1 MLCTVT
7 QTTRTYRLQARA
19 EGVERTRE
27 RILRAAKQRFF
38 TLPYDDV
45 RLADVAADAGVT
57 QQTLLNHFTSK
68 ERLVLS
74 LVEFVGAD
82 VAELRGPVRPGDV
95 EAAARALMR
104 EYEALG
110 DATVRLLAVAER
122 IPELLEGIERART
135 VHIAW
140 LEEVFAEHLPAEPRA
155 RRRAIAALY
164 AVTDVGTWKLL
175 RRDLRHSRV
184 ETTAVLKSLL
194 RAALATPEP

>member
-1 MLCTVT
+1 MLCAVT

-27 RILRAAKQRFF
+27 RILQAAKQHFF
-38 TLPYDDV
+38 TLPFDEV

-57 QQTLLNHFTSK
+57 QQTLLNHFSSK
-68 ERLVLS
+68 EGLLVS

-95 EAAARALMR
+95 DRAARALMR

-110 DATVRLLAVAER
+110 DATVRLVAVAER
-122 IPELLEGIERART
+122 IPVLREGIEQARA
-135 VHIAW
+135 VHTAW
-140 LEEVFAEHLPAEPRA
+140 LEEVFGDCLPADPRA
-155 RRRAIAALY
+155 RRRSLAALY

>member
-1 MLCTVT
+1 VT

-27 RILRAAKQRFF
+27 RILQAAKQRFF
-38 TLPYDDV
+38 TLPFDDV

-68 ERLVLS
+68 ERLILS

-82 VAELRGPVRPGDV
+82 VAELRGPVRAGDV
-95 EAAARALMR
+95 DGAARALMR

-110 DATVRLLAVAER
+110 DATIRLLAVAER
-122 IPELLEGIERART
+122 IPELMEGIEKARA
-135 VHIAW
+135 VHVAW
-140 LEEVFAEHLPAEPRA
+140 LEEVFGEELPADPRA
-155 RRRAIAALY
+155 RRRSVAALY

-175 RRDLRHSRV
+175 RRDLRHSRM

-194 RAALATPEP
+194 RAALATTEP